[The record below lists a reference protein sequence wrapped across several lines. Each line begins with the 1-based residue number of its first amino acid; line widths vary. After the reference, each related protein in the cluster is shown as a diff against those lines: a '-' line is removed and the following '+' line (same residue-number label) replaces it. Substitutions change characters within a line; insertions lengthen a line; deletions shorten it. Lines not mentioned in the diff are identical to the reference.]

1 MIPHNIRFFNRINPI
16 SRVNIKY
23 YIHER
28 ILVMCTA
35 ISINNKHHY
44 FGRTLDI
51 ECDIARDVVISPRN
65 FVFSFRNSNTINH
78 HAAIIGAA
86 TVSDNYPLYYEA
98 TNEHG
103 LSIAGL
109 NFTHSAHFN
118 CAPGKPYNIETY
130 ELIPW
135 ILCQCS
141 GVDNAKKILAQTN
154 IVGNGFNPQY
164 GTSPLHWIIADKN
177 KSITLESTRDGIR
190 IYDNPLCVL
199 TNEPPFEFH
208 LSNIKNYI
216 YLSPRSPKN
225 IFLNGVEFSAYSNGM
240 GAIGLPGDMSSASR
254 FVRATFLKCY
264 SKHGSTV
271 QEDINRFFHIM
282 GCVEQIEGCVI
293 VGNGNCE
300 KTVYTSCCD
309 TDKGI
314 YYYTTYE
321 NRQIVA
327 INMHNEN
334 LDSASLVKYHMK
346 QEQNVY
352 YQNNN

>member
-1 MIPHNIRFFNRINPI
+1 
-16 SRVNIKY
+16 
-23 YIHER
+23 
-28 ILVMCTA
+28 MCTA
-35 ISINNKHHY
+35 ISLNNKHHY

-51 ECDIARDVVISPRN
+51 ESDIARNVVITPRN
-65 FVFSFRNSNTINH
+65 FVFAFKNSNILSH
-78 HAAIIGAA
+78 HTAIIGAA
-86 TVSDNYPLYYEA
+86 TISDNYPLYYEA
-98 TNEHG
+98 TNEAG

-109 NFTHSAHFN
+109 NFTNSAHFN
-118 CAPGKPYNIETY
+118 CAPEKLYDVETY

-135 ILCQCS
+135 VLCQCS
-141 GVDNAKKILAQTN
+141 TTEEAKELLSQTN
-154 IVGNGFNPQY
+154 IVCNGFNSRY
-164 GTSPLHWIIADKN
+164 GTSLLHWIIADKSN
-177 KSITLESTRDGIR
+177 SITLESTRGGIR
-190 IYDNPLCVL
+190 IYDNPPCVL

-216 YLSPRSPKN
+216 HLSPHSPKSV
-225 IFLNGVEFSAYSNGM
+225 FLNGVEFSAYSNGM

-264 SKHGSTV
+264 SKRSSTV

-293 VGNGNCE
+293 VGDNDCE

-327 INMHNEN
+327 IDMHNES

-346 QEQNVY
+346 QEQNIC
-352 YQNNN
+352 YQNKN